1 MKETQENECLKK
13 TFSRG
18 SVYVEIII
26 ILILT
31 KFHSLGLRLTPIEVT
46 SLLNSLD
53 KSTALYGS
61 STQTSGTGIR

>member
-31 KFHSLGLRLTPIEVT
+31 KFHSLGVRFTSILGLPHTWIRWMKVLLCMGAQPRLV
-46 SLLNSLD
+46 
-53 KSTALYGS
+53 G
-61 STQTSGTGIR
+61 QG